1 MKLKNIR
8 ENKGITAR
16 KVYNALGIDS
26 ATFKSFEEGKS
37 SMRVEWLPTLEYLYG
52 LKQSEIIKLSLN
64 GREFNDRKRKKTI
77 DV

>member
-37 SMRVEWLPTLEYLYG
+37 SMRVEWLPILEYLYG
-52 LKQSEIIKLSLN
+52 VKQSEIIKLYMN
-64 GREFNDRKRKKTI
+64 
-77 DV
+77 V

>member
-52 LKQSEIIKLSLN
+52 LKQSEIIKLYMN
-64 GREFNDRKRKKTI
+64 GREFNDRKRKKII

>member
-52 LKQSEIIKLSLN
+52 LKQSEIIKLYMN
-64 GREFNDRKRKKTI
+64 GREFNDRKRKKI
-77 DV
+77 INV

>member
-8 ENKGITAR
+8 VNKGITAR

-52 LKQSEIIKLSLN
+52 LKQSEIIKLYMN
-64 GREFNDRKRKKTI
+64 GREFNDRKRKKII

>member
-26 ATFKSFEEGKS
+26 ATFRSFEEGKS

-52 LKQSEIIKLSLN
+52 LKQS
-64 GREFNDRKRKKTI
+64 
-77 DV
+77 